1 MFITH
6 KCNKY
11 INGVTLN
18 INWGHL
24 SHFLNPL
31 SQLELDEWKNKFY
44 ILKYRYIPGKIKLL
58 NQYIS
63 QLYTKWCKR
72 VFLSVISLNSNW
84 NIITSVDS
92 QFFSSQS
99 PSWFLKKK
107 SVHKIIWCLL
117 VNHQTPKSNSEA
129 EIHLYS
135 WTSRGPIIKMK
146 QNSLFDAFIN
156 KMLI

>member
-6 KCNKY
+6 KCNIVKY

-72 VFLSVISLNSNW
+72 VFLSVISLISNW

-99 PSWFLKKK
+99 PSWFLKKN
-107 SVHKIIWCLL
+107 SVH
-117 VNHQTPKSNSEA
+117 NHMMSLDKPSNS
-129 EIHLYS
+129 
-135 WTSRGPIIKMK
+135 
-146 QNSLFDAFIN
+146 N
-156 KMLI
+156 LIQRQRYISTLEHPEVL